1 MFFILF
7 SLLQISKKKVIK
19 NHIVRLKENLK
30 IFITDFLLLKP
41 TLNFFT
47 VLQTFSRHVKTIPF
61 NYNLSRTIKKKMFK
75 KNTFYNETPEYIL
88 NPRVF

>member
-7 SLLQISKKKVIK
+7 SPLQISKKKVIK

-41 TLNFFT
+41 TLSFFT
-47 VLQTFSRHVKTIPF
+47 VLQTFSR
-61 NYNLSRTIKKKMFK
+61 R
-75 KNTFYNETPEYIL
+75 
-88 NPRVF
+88 

>member
-7 SLLQISKKKVIK
+7 SPLQISKKKVIK

-30 IFITDFLLLKP
+30 IFRTDFLLLKP

-47 VLQTFSRHVKTIPF
+47 VLQTFSRHVKKYRLI
-61 NYNLSRTIKKKMFK
+61 I
-75 KNTFYNETPEYIL
+75 I
-88 NPRVF
+88 